1 MTWATVLYSRYS
13 LLVEIAVATFTNGH
27 RKELTGAERKAFA
40 AEVGRLL
47 AKLRENCKTP
57 DDCSLQDGWLIQLAG
72 NSAIS
77 QRAAYNW
84 WSAFCRETGLSITPR
99 QASDEHRNAF
109 FAWLDAQKQAAHL
122 GMKIDP
128 A

>member
-1 MTWATVLYSRYS
+1 M
-13 LLVEIAVATFTNGH
+13 
-27 RKELTGAERKAFA
+27 ELTVAERKAFV
-40 AEVGRLL
+40 AEVGRLI

-84 WSAFCRETGLSITPR
+84 WSAFCRETGKKTGGVRVSATGKR
-99 QASDEHRNAF
+99 QMSKERGLLYYTTF
-109 FAWLDAQKQAAHL
+109 SSTIFYLIL
-122 GMKIDP
+122 TRC
-128 A
+128 